1 MFQQPVEN
9 HFKSSAH

>member
-9 HFKSSAH
+9 HFKPSAH